1 MDYAANVLIVSAGE
15 KSRNTLSDL
24 LKMDGFLTLTTVK
37 SGSQARRL
45 LLSCGYDL
53 VIVNTPLPD
62 EFGDEI
68 VAAFAEEGSGAIL
81 LVQSDVAEEV
91 SEKLADC
98 GAFVIEKP
106 INRLLFFQAVKLVW
120 TARKRE
126 LGIKNENCRLRE
138 KIDEIRLVDR
148 AKCVL
153 IQVLGM
159 TEPQAHRY
167 IEKQAMDLRKPRGEI
182 ARNIL
187 KTYEN

>member
-68 VAAFAEEGSGAIL
+68 VAAFAEEGSGACL
-81 LVQSDVAEEV
+81 LYTSSLFSVNSIFKMWAIYLQFFHFGGFC
-91 SEKLADC
+91 LANYSN
-98 GAFVIEKP
+98 F
-106 INRLLFFQAVKLVW
+106 
-120 TARKRE
+120 
-126 LGIKNENCRLRE
+126 E
-138 KIDEIRLVDR
+138 KIRCETCKKRLTKETSSYIMFDEQGRSSKVR
-148 AKCVL
+148 
-153 IQVLGM
+153 LGM
-159 TEPQAHRY
+159 SVPFDGRLY
-167 IEKQAMDLRKPRGEI
+167 LS
-182 ARNIL
+182 
-187 KTYEN
+187 